1 MKDGDRF
8 LTEVNRRRRNEIYF
22 AASGRRESVKLDTL
36 TEKGGA
42 IMFLVSYV
50 WLNNQIHAVISES
63 IQTHNQALDKLRQQG
78 GTIIQ
83 NERKDNDLGSVI
95 VNGKKSVWPLTKSE
109 GLKANG

>member
-1 MKDGDRF
+1 
-8 LTEVNRRRRNEIYF
+8 
-22 AASGRRESVKLDTL
+22 
-36 TEKGGA
+36 
-42 IMFLVSYV
+42 MFLVSYV
-50 WLNNQIHAVISES
+50 WLHNQIHAVISES
-63 IQTHNQALDKLRQQG
+63 IQTHHQALDKLRQQG

>member
-1 MKDGDRF
+1 
-8 LTEVNRRRRNEIYF
+8 
-22 AASGRRESVKLDTL
+22 
-36 TEKGGA
+36 
-42 IMFLVSYV
+42 MFFVSYV

>member
-1 MKDGDRF
+1 
-8 LTEVNRRRRNEIYF
+8 
-22 AASGRRESVKLDTL
+22 
-36 TEKGGA
+36 
-42 IMFLVSYV
+42 MFLVSYV